1 MVQTKNHGFPVRR
14 TPLEG
19 ILRIGEI
26 MKILIQTISR
36 TFLLLDMQKYAVIV
50 AGGSGTRMK
59 REMPKQFIPIAGKP
73 ILMHTLKAFE
83 QVKLGIEIILVLPKG
98 QMEDWKN
105 LCTQYHFEVPHQ
117 ITHGGDSR
125 FQSVKNGLRQI
136 DHEVGLVAIHDGV
149 RPLVNSQI
157 ILNAFETAEQ
167 KGNAVAAVP
176 LKDAIRQVVADENK
190 VLNRKEYRLIQTP
203 QAFRLHQIKAAFRR
217 DDNPAFTD
225 DATVL
230 EATGEKINLIEGS
243 YRNIKITTPEDLALA
258 EALLTHF

>member
-1 MVQTKNHGFPVRR
+1 
-14 TPLEG
+14 
-19 ILRIGEI
+19 
-26 MKILIQTISR
+26 
-36 TFLLLDMQKYAVIV
+36 MQKYAVIV

-73 ILMHTLKAFE
+73 ILMHTVEAFE
-83 QVKLGIEIILVLPKG
+83 QVKLGVEIILVLPKS
-98 QMEDWKN
+98 QIENWKN
-105 LCTQYHFEVPHQ
+105 LCTQYYFEVSHQ

-136 DHEVGLVAIHDGV
+136 KHEVGLVAIHDGV
-149 RPLVNSQI
+149 RLLVESQI

-176 LKDAIRQVVADENK
+176 LKDAIRRVVAGENK
-190 VLNRKEYRLIQTP
+190 GLNRKAYQLIQTP
-203 QAFRLHQIKAAFRR
+203 QTFRLDQIKAAFRQE
-217 DDNPAFTD
+217 DAPAFTD

-243 YRNIKITTPEDLALA
+243 YRNIKITTPEDLVLA
-258 EALLTHF
+258 EALLMNF